1 MNRRWPL
8 LLLVP
13 TMLLLFA
20 GPGFAGLG
28 AAIHTG
34 TALQPPTCQ
43 QLQFHVALAP
53 GLPWSA
59 HIRESVLVFGATP
72 ERSHSHADH
81 ALS

>member
-20 GPGFAGLG
+20 GLG
-28 AAIHTG
+28 AAVHKG
-34 TALQPPTCQ
+34 ASLQPPTCQ